1 VADGVNVMATVSA
14 ASLAAVIAA
23 IGSDRLSGY
32 EVLVRLAKPSAAPE
46 PPEPALYPTLHRLEA
61 AGRLRVGWS
70 TDRFGRTRR
79 LYRKP

>member
-1 VADGVNVMATVSA
+1 MRATVSA

-32 EVLVRLAKPSAAPE
+32 EVMVRLAKPLAAPE

-61 AGRLRVGWS
+61 VGRLRAGWS
-70 TDRFGRTRR
+70 TDPSGRTRR
-79 LYRKP
+79 LYRRN

>member
-1 VADGVNVMATVSA
+1 MRATVSA
-14 ASLAAVIAA
+14 ESFAAVMAA

-46 PPEPALYPTLHRLEA
+46 PELYPTLHRLEA
-61 AGRLRVGWS
+61 VGRLRAGWS

>member
-1 VADGVNVMATVSA
+1 VSA
-14 ASLAAVIAA
+14 ESLAAVMAA

-32 EVLVRLAKPSAAPE
+32 EVLVRLAKPLAAPEPPE

-61 AGRLRVGWS
+61 VGRLRAGWS
-70 TDRFGRTRR
+70 TDPFGRTRR

>member
-1 VADGVNVMATVSA
+1 MRATASA
-14 ASLAAVIAA
+14 EWLAAAMAA

-32 EVLVRLAKPSAAPE
+32 EVLVRLAKPPAAPE

-61 AGRLRVGWS
+61 AGRLRAGWS

-79 LYRKP
+79 LYRRS

>member
-1 VADGVNVMATVSA
+1 MATVSA

-46 PPEPALYPTLHRLEA
+46 PPEPALYPTLNRLEA
-61 AGRLRVGWS
+61 VGRLRADWS
-70 TDRFGRTRR
+70 TGPSGRTRR